1 MKVGISTAT
10 FFSKVLTEDS
20 FSVIQQCGGECA
32 EVFLTTYTEYEP
44 AFGDLLQ
51 ARRDGLEIYS
61 VHSLNTQFEPQLFN
75 AAPRTR
81 NDAEVF
87 YRKVLDTA
95 RKLGANYYTFHG
107 TTRLKKTS
115 FVSPEKVGRR
125 MKELGDIALD
135 YGVTL
140 CFENVH
146 WAAFNSPEF
155 FAEAKEYCPNV
166 GAVLDIKQARQS
178 ERDWREYIAVMGDKL
193 HNVHISDCTEDG
205 KIAMVGKGV
214 FPFGELVNELTAA
227 GYDGPLII
235 EQYAGDYS
243 SFEEVAD
250 GVKYVKNIIGGS
262 YAH

>member
-87 YRKVLDTA
+87 TA
-95 RKLGANYYTFHG
+95 RFWTRRANSAQS
-107 TTRLKKTS
+107 TTLSTELRVLKRPLSCRQK
-115 FVSPEKVGRR
+115 K
-125 MKELGDIALD
+125 
-135 YGVTL
+135 
-140 CFENVH
+140 
-146 WAAFNSPEF
+146 WADE
-155 FAEAKEYCPNV
+155 
-166 GAVLDIKQARQS
+166 
-178 ERDWREYIAVMGDKL
+178 
-193 HNVHISDCTEDG
+193 
-205 KIAMVGKGV
+205 
-214 FPFGELVNELTAA
+214 
-227 GYDGPLII
+227 
-235 EQYAGDYS
+235 
-243 SFEEVAD
+243 
-250 GVKYVKNIIGGS
+250 
-262 YAH
+262 